1 MPKKLFHELDH
12 EKRARIVGVALRE
25 FAQYSYNES
34 STNRIVKHAG
44 IGKGSLFKYFQNK
57 KDLYFYI
64 LDAIAADLTA
74 DLAGEMKN
82 HKGDLFERTIR
93 YAELEFSWYVQN
105 PEKYRLFKKAFVKND
120 TEIFKETEQRYA
132 LAGNEVFYRL
142 FEDVDMREKEKF
154 LDILKWFLQGFNE
167 AFVEEMRTQDNIN
180 DVKDAYLERLNE
192 YMAILKEGLK

>member
-1 MPKKLFHELDH
+1 MPKKLFYELDD
-12 EKRARIVGVALRE
+12 EKRARIIRAALSE

-64 LDAIAADLTA
+64 LDAITADLTA
-74 DLAGEMKN
+74 DLAGEMTN
-82 HKGDLFERTIR
+82 LKGDLFDRTIR
-93 YAELEFSWYVQN
+93 YAELEFAWYMQN

-132 LAGNEVFYRL
+132 LEGNEVFYRL
-142 FEDVDMREKEKF
+142 FEDVDTREKEKF

-167 AFVEEMRTQDNIN
+167 AFMEEMRTQDNIN
-180 DVKDAYLERLNE
+180 EVKDAYLKRLNA